1 MPPVLTLVGTAD
13 CHLCHE
19 MRQVVEHLLPD
30 LELALVERDV
40 AEHPELAR
48 YRLEIPVLLLDGEE
62 LARHRVSEADLRR
75 RLRAAGV
82 RHVASPP

>member
-1 MPPVLTLVGTAD
+1 MPAVLTLLGKAD

-19 MRQVVEHLLPD
+19 MRRVVELVLADVD
-30 LELALVERDV
+30 LTLVERDV
-40 AEHPELAR
+40 TEHAELAR

-62 LARHRVSEADLRR
+62 LARHRVSETALRQ

-82 RHVASPP
+82 RAGSSQP